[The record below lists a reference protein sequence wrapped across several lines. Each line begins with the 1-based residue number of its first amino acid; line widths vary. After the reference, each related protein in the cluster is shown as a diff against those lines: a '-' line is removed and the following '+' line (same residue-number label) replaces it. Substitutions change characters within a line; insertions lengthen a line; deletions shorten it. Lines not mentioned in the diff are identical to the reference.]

1 MLPTVWEYVVKRF
14 GGAEWLY
21 SLCLAAAS
29 LSNIFF
35 GPLFGVVYDKTHA
48 TKLLVLTSIAC
59 GVTGEGI
66 QNITSESMCPQT
78 HGSHAQ
84 RYTHTN
90 CTWLFYCL
98 LYLLGWIMYF
108 IAVSGYMVLAGR
120 LLIGMCVVQLYIDM
134 KFIFFSLSWR
144 AFSGIRNDYQW
155 RNGPNHNQKTEN
167 SSLYHVN
174 RCLTVW
180 LCNR

>member
-134 KFIFFSLSWR
+134 KFILFFSLLKGFLW
-144 AFSGIRNDYQW
+144 
-155 RNGPNHNQKTEN
+155 H
-167 SSLYHVN
+167 
-174 RCLTVW
+174 
-180 LCNR
+180 